1 MHGVLVGEHEV
12 QGLYIDDHVRHAKG
26 KKADLLRRE
35 GMDRCSWTEVKRSDG
50 HVAMRSNE

>member
-35 GMDRCSWTEVKRSDG
+35 GVDRCSWTEVKRSDG